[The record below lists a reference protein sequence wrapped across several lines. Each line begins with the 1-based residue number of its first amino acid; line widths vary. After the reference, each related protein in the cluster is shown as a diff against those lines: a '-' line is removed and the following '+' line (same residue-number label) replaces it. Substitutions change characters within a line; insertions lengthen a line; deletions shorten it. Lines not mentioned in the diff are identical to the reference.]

1 MIEIRFDRPILNKN
15 SPEQNIALIDTWIA
29 QTTDKL
35 NYIVQQYN
43 KEIEAANERIQ
54 NQQRG

>member
-43 KEIEAANERIQ
+43 RETEAANERIQ
-54 NQQRG
+54 DQQRS